1 MTTWGE
7 VIAAATYAV
16 AAAGGIALAVI
27 DARTK
32 ILPDRIIFPLYG
44 IGLAGLG
51 AASWLEHRGGAFLTA
66 LTAMA
71 VLFGLLYLIAMF
83 GSMGYGDVKLAGL
96 LGLYLGWLGLPVVVV
111 GLVLGTLIGAL
122 VCVGIVAVHVARRQ
136 PWRKLPIAFGPF
148 LIAGAVA
155 AAVLRVV

>member
-16 AAAGGIALAVI
+16 AAAGGAALAVI
-27 DARTK
+27 DTRSKT
-32 ILPDRIIFPLYG
+32 LPDKIIFPLYG

-51 AASWLEHRGGAFLTA
+51 AASWLEHRSGSLLIA
-66 LTAMA
+66 LAAMA
-71 VLFGLLYLIAMF
+71 VLFGLFYLIAMF

-96 LGLYLGWLGLPVVVV
+96 LGLYLGWLGLPVVVA
-111 GLVLGTLIGAL
+111 GLVFGTLIGAL
-122 VCVGIVAVHVARRQ
+122 VCVGIVAVRAAHRQ

-148 LIAGAVA
+148 LIAGAVV
-155 AAVLRVV
+155 AAVLGVA